1 MSCWS
6 SVRAR
11 PGAARLIFF
20 VSAYRGMGLPA
31 TICTAKDHMRSY
43 VLAAAAIGILNIV
56 IVIIAIADDNVH
68 VAVAAGL
75 SGHGRPP

>member
-11 PGAARLIFF
+11 PGAARIIFF

-43 VLAAAAIGILNIV
+43 VLAAAAIGILNKV
-56 IVIIAIADDNVH
+56 IIIAIADDNVH
-68 VAVAAGL
+68 VAVGL
-75 SGHGRPP
+75 SGRGRPP